1 MKLLVQLT
9 SLISSCTHTRTRT
22 HTHVHITHTHAYL
35 KPKYLSRR
43 FTIVSLT
50 TVVPSTLG
58 SHYMLK
64 LPQMVVTLTCRS
76 MFRTWQWENGRFSF
90 AGGMPLY
97 SRHELSAYS
106 GQGLRSCLYQ
116 LLTTARTNKWGL
128 ERAGYMH
135 KRRRRN
141 RYLLQTA
148 PSSRALK
155 RRSPLSPL
163 SF

>member
-1 MKLLVQLT
+1 M
-9 SLISSCTHTRTRT
+9 SLISSCTHTRTHT
-22 HTHVHITHTHAYL
+22 HTHVHTTHTHTHAYL

-76 MFRTWQWENGRFSF
+76 MFRTWQWKSKENGRFSF

-97 SRHELSAYS
+97 SRHELPAYS
-106 GQGLRSCLYQ
+106 GQALRSCLYQ

-128 ERAGYMH
+128 ERAGYTH

-148 PSSRALK
+148 PSSRTLD
-155 RRSPLSPL
+155 RRSPLSTL
-163 SF
+163 FLG